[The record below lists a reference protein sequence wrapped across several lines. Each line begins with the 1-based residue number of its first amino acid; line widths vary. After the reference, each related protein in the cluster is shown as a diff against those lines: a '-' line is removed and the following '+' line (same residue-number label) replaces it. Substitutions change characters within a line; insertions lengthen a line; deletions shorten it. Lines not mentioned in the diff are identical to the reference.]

1 MVEYE
6 FRVVDF
12 GRDQPR
18 EEVKRILTDE
28 AEYGHWELH
37 RTRIYLG
44 GRRRTWLR
52 RRIIRAPRLAARA
65 G

>member
-6 FRVVDF
+6 YRVLSFTRKDS
-12 GRDQPR
+12 RSDIR
-18 EEVKRILTDE
+18 RTLSDH

-37 RTRIYLG
+37 RTRVYLG
-44 GRRRTWLR
+44 GTQRTWLR
-52 RRIIRAPRLAARA
+52 RKIIRAPRPT

>member
-6 FRVVDF
+6 YRVLSFTRKDT
-12 GRDQPR
+12 RAEIR
-18 EEVKRILTDE
+18 RTLSEA

-44 GRRRTWLR
+44 GIQRTWLR
-52 RRIIRAPRLAARA
+52 RRIIRAPRRA

>member
-6 FRVVDF
+6 YRVLQFARGVSRADI
-12 GRDQPR
+12 RRTLADH
-18 EEVKRILTDE
+18 

-37 RTRIYLG
+37 RTRVSIG
-44 GRRRTWLR
+44 GVQRS
-52 RRIIRAPRLAARA
+52 

>member
-6 FRVVDF
+6 YRVMSFTRRDSRADIRRALVDA
-12 GRDQPR
+12 
-18 EEVKRILTDE
+18 

-44 GRRRTWLR
+44 GIQRTWLR
-52 RRIIRAPRLAARA
+52 RKIIRVPRPH
-65 G
+65 

>member
-6 FRVVDF
+6 YRVLSF
-12 GRDQPR
+12 TRRDNR
-18 EEVKRILTDE
+18 ADIRRSLAEH

-37 RTRIYLG
+37 RTVIYLG
-44 GRRRTWLR
+44 GVQRTWLR
-52 RRIIRAPRLAARA
+52 RKIIRVPRT

>member
-6 FRVVDF
+6 YRVLQFTPNVSRADI
-12 GRDQPR
+12 RKTLADH
-18 EEVKRILTDE
+18 

-37 RTRIYLG
+37 RTRVYLG
-44 GRRRTWLR
+44 GLQRTWLR
-52 RRIIRAPRLAARA
+52 RKIIRAPRPT